1 MSTPV
6 ELYFEAW
13 HAKDSTIL
21 RPALSD
27 DVVFDGPLA
36 HVEGA
41 ERWVTALQGLFDAT
55 TGLSVVR
62 RWVDGDDTITWFDLS
77 IDGSEPMPTV
87 NWTHTDDGLITQVRV
102 AFDPRPMLD
111 AS

>member
-13 HAKDSTIL
+13 LAKDPEIL
-21 RPALSD
+21 RPVLRD

-41 ERWVTALQGLFDAT
+41 DDWIVALQRLFNAT
-55 TGLSVVR
+55 TQLTIHK
-62 RWVDGDDTITWFDLS
+62 RWIDGDDTITWFDLT
-77 IDGSEPMPTV
+77 IGEGAAMPTV
-87 NWTHTDDGLITQVRV
+87 NWTQVEDGLIRRVRV
-102 AFDPRPMLD
+102 AFDPRPMLGG
-111 AS
+111 